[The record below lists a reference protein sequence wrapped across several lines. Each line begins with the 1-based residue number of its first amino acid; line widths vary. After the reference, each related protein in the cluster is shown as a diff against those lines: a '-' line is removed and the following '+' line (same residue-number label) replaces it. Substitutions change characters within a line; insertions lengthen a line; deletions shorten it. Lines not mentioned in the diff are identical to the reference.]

1 MKDHFSV
8 LLTLHQIS
16 QHMYTPSTLLAFIC
30 TACIK
35 IIVHVKDPMFTFDQA
50 VIVQKKFILVW
61 HRLETMVKVVYR
73 NQSDSHCNQSDTQPS
88 ILVTTARALLVTTL
102 LPSLTRTHHITL
114 SVLEGWWWGGG
125 GPK

>member
-1 MKDHFSV
+1 
-8 LLTLHQIS
+8 
-16 QHMYTPSTLLAFIC
+16 
-30 TACIK
+30 
-35 IIVHVKDPMFTFDQA
+35 
-50 VIVQKKFILVW
+50 
-61 HRLETMVKVVYR
+61 MVKVVYR

-125 GPK
+125 GDQNKITAGTSERLLIFSSSSIYIYADLNQ